1 MNIESFIIIAAL
13 VVYIF
18 TLHSKIRALEKQI
31 KTTPLTENQQEA
43 LAIKVSA
50 MLEKGYTN
58 VEVIKAV
65 RQDTGWGLL
74 QAKQYVDTFKR

>member
-1 MNIESFIIIAAL
+1 MNIASFIIIAAL

>member
-1 MNIESFIIIAAL
+1 MNIASFIIIAAL

-74 QAKQYVDTFKR
+74 QAKQYVDMFKR

>member
-1 MNIESFIIIAAL
+1 M
-13 VVYIF
+13 
-18 TLHSKIRALEKQI
+18 
-31 KTTPLTENQQEA
+31 ENQQEA

>member
-1 MNIESFIIIAAL
+1 MNIASFIIIAAL

-65 RQDTGWGLL
+65 RQDTAWGLL
-74 QAKQYVDTFKR
+74 QAKQYVDMFKR

>member
-1 MNIESFIIIAAL
+1 MNIASFIIIAAL

-18 TLHSKIRALEKQI
+18 TLHSKIRALKKQI

>member
-1 MNIESFIIIAAL
+1 LNIASFIIIAAL

>member
-1 MNIESFIIIAAL
+1 MNIASFIIIAVL